1 MVKYATP
8 CKTLRGVLLSEQRLI
23 FGMFLV
29 TIAASFGNS
38 WESTMLELL
47 FVIGFFI
54 MLMVTGVSLLG
65 ILAALVVATVV
76 MFVGGLFALTIKLLP
91 WLLLAIAVVW
101 AIRAIKSPKLPT
113 YQRNNRFRY

>member
-1 MVKYATP
+1 
-8 CKTLRGVLLSEQRLI
+8 
-23 FGMFLV
+23 
-29 TIAASFGNS
+29 
-38 WESTMLELL
+38 MLELL

-65 ILAALVVATVV
+65 ILALVVATVV

>member
-1 MVKYATP
+1 M
-8 CKTLRGVLLSEQRLI
+8 LSEQQLI
-23 FGMFLV
+23 FGMILV
-29 TIAASFGNS
+29 MIAASFGNS

>member
-1 MVKYATP
+1 MDFVMPVA
-8 CKTLRGVLLSEQRLI
+8 LL
-23 FGMFLV
+23 
-29 TIAASFGNS
+29 GNS

-47 FVIGFFI
+47 FVIGFFV
-54 MLMVTGVSLLG
+54 MLLATGVSLLG

-76 MFVGGLFALTIKLLP
+76 MVIGGLFALTIKLLP

-101 AIRAIKSPKLPT
+101 VIRAIKSPKLPI

>member
-8 CKTLRGVLLSEQRLI
+8 CNTLRGVLLSEQQLI
-23 FGMFLV
+23 FGMILV